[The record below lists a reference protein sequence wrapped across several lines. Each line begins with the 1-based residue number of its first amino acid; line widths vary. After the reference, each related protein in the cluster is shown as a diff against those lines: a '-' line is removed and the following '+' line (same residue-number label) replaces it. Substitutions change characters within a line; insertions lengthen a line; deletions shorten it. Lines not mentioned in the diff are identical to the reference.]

1 MRRTD
6 SSSFKVHLWA
16 GSPRRPA
23 PAAGVRA
30 FPAALVFLSL
40 CLLLALSSISL
51 AGDAVAPSRAGGE
64 FGDPGARMRAYWL
77 RGRLVVGVYPLANEG
92 YIQIA
97 RRVMKAPENYPGI
110 AALNRNRAIQTGVP
124 TVFPIVSL
132 KPVLRGHALRALYPE
147 DELTEKGWAHTVEDP
162 LESLIQLTEAYTGSK
177 GRFKELARYNR
188 ISNPDVL
195 PLGTEVVIPLHWI
208 SGELGFRPKSLRK
221 PLVLDRDAQSG
232 RLYAKYKVR
241 RNDTLYSLLLRFT
254 DRERAAEL
262 NRMAGLL
269 LRINGI
275 AAENR
280 LKAGISLRI
289 PIEWISEENRS
300 PGQRTAKRRPPAQP
314 APRMLEPPR
323 PAPPKRDIAKR
334 GDSRKPPARAGRSRT
349 DRKGGRSNRL
359 HVIVDAGHGGRDPG
373 AVYGRP
379 GQKDHVYEHE
389 VVNDVGLRLLQ
400 LLKRRGYRVYPT
412 IEDPANPRPV
422 ERLSTKAF
430 GSERVRVH
438 PPYRITSAKV
448 AVNMRI
454 FLINSLYRKL
464 TEKQGVDPGNV
475 VLISIHGDALAP
487 TLRGTMVYYPDKR
500 LRVGEFQPRGRVYR
514 IRSEGVPGRL
524 FFRRD
529 KNRQAER
536 MSREFGKVIV
546 RTFKER
552 KLGVSRRRALRSY
565 YYREGERTLPGVL
578 RYSQVPTSVLV
589 EVANLNNR
597 HDRLAMLKGSNRQ
610 RVAAGL
616 AAALDNLRALRQ
628 KARRIESRRK
638 QAQLASRKAG

>member
-1 MRRTD
+1 
-6 SSSFKVHLWA
+6 
-16 GSPRRPA
+16 
-23 PAAGVRA
+23 
-30 FPAALVFLSL
+30 
-40 CLLLALSSISL
+40 
-51 AGDAVAPSRAGGE
+51 
-64 FGDPGARMRAYWL
+64 MRAYWL

-97 RRVMKAPENYPGI
+97 RRVMQAPEDYPAI
-110 AALNRNRAIQTGVP
+110 AALNRNRAVQTGVP
-124 TVFPIVSL
+124 TVFPIATL

-147 DELTEKGWAHTVEDP
+147 DELTERGWAHTVEDP
-162 LESLIQLTEAYTGSK
+162 LESLMQLTQAYTGSK
-177 GRFKELARYNR
+177 RRFKELARYNR

-195 PLGTEVVIPLHWI
+195 PLGTGIVIPLHWI
-208 SGELGFRPKSLRK
+208 SEALGFRPKSLRK
-221 PLVLDRDAQSG
+221 PLLLDKDAQSG

-275 AAENR
+275 ASEDR

-300 PGQRTAKRRPPAQP
+300 ADRGTAKRTAPSTGPHPRPV
-314 APRMLEPPR
+314 PRILEPPR
-323 PAPPKRDIAKR
+323 PPPPKRDTAKKDIAKR
-334 GDSRKPPARAGRSRT
+334 DRPAKGRGADT
-349 DRKGGRSNRL
+349 L

-373 AVYGRP
+373 AVYGKR
-379 GQKDHVYEHE
+379 GHKDRVYEHE
-389 VVNDVGLRLLQ
+389 VVNDVALRLLP
-400 LLKRRGYRVYPT
+400 LLKRRGYKAYPT
-412 IEDPANPRPV
+412 IEDPAHPRPV
-422 ERLSTKAF
+422 ERLSTKAI
-430 GSERVRVH
+430 GGERVRVH
-438 PPYRITSAKV
+438 PPYRISSANV

-454 FLINSLYRKL
+454 YLINSIYRQL
-464 TEKQGVDPGNV
+464 TEKQGVDPSNV

-524 FFRRD
+524 FFRRN
-529 KNRQAER
+529 KNRVAEA
-536 MSREFGKVIV
+536 MSREFGEVIV
-546 RTFKER
+546 RTFKDR

-597 HDRLAMLKGSNRQ
+597 ADRLAMLKGFNRQ

-628 KARRIESRRK
+628 KERRRELRRK
-638 QAQLASRKAG
+638 QAQLASRKTG